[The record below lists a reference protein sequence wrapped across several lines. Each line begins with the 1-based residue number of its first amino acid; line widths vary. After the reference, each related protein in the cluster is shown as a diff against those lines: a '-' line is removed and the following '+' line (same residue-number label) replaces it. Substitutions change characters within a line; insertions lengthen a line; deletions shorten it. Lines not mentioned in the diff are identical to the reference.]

1 MEYDQYLPSEPCVV
15 LTVDQFVGRGGG
27 PLERQK
33 LDSHVYRKTGT
44 LPPIFSK
51 KKKESSP
58 HKRRSLRIC
67 EKDMESLICD
77 GCEGEYNK
85 QLCES

>member
-1 MEYDQYLPSEPCVV
+1 MEYDQYLPSELCVM

-33 LDSHVYRKTGT
+33 QDSHVYRKNWH
-44 LPPIFSK
+44 IASNFS

-67 EKDMESLICD
+67 EKDMESLMCD